1 MAEEDE
7 GYRVES
13 DPLGQ
18 VRIPRD
24 CLWGVHTVRAIDN
37 FPLSGRPINP
47 ALIRAFGDVKLAAAL
62 VNRELG
68 FWDSDAAKAE
78 EIGRAHV

>member
-13 DPLGQ
+13 DPPWTGAHS
-18 VRIPRD
+18 RD

-47 ALIRAFGDVKLAAAL
+47 ALIRAFGDVKLAAA
-62 VNRELG
+62 
-68 FWDSDAAKAE
+68 W
-78 EIGRAHV
+78 